1 MLVDLS
7 PSVKEN
13 NSSHF
18 LKYYSNPNVKI
29 EPYEQ
34 LNRVC
39 VVNLSR
45 FSSAKEKA
53 LKKKELRKAK
63 M

>member
-29 EPYEQ
+29 EPYEA
-34 LNRVC
+34 N
-39 VVNLSR
+39 
-45 FSSAKEKA
+45 
-53 LKKKELRKAK
+53 
-63 M
+63 